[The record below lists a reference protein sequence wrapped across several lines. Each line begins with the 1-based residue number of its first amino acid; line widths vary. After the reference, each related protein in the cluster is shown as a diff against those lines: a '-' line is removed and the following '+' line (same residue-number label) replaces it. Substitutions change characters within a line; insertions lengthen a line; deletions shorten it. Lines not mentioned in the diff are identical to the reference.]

1 MRRMA
6 SPDDSS
12 KVDPQLLRP
21 SAAGPDTLRPE
32 ELTDLQVLR
41 RVSLYTIWALL
52 ERCPVRTLEP
62 GETLLTAGESNQTMY
77 MVLSGSLEVRL
88 DLSDAEPLAL
98 LPAGQTVGEISVLDD
113 SPVTAHVRAAVR
125 SRVLAVDEQTFWR
138 MVFASH
144 EFSTNLLLLL
154 AQRMRAASA
163 AISEGTR
170 LRRQYEREATLD
182 GLTGLYNRRWLDDR
196 LPRLVMRHRRSLH
209 PFAALMLD
217 IDHFKQF
224 NDTYGHATGDAVLQM
239 VASVLLK
246 SLRPTDL
253 VARYGGEEFVVLLT
267 DTPLVGACTAG
278 ERVRFA
284 IASSP
289 ITLAD
294 GRSLPPVT
302 ISIGVAELGDGMD
315 GPALLSAADALLY
328 RAKAAGRNRVE
339 G

>member
-1 MRRMA
+1 
-6 SPDDSS
+6 
-12 KVDPQLLRP
+12 
-21 SAAGPDTLRPE
+21 
-32 ELTDLQVLR
+32 
-41 RVSLYTIWALL
+41 
-52 ERCPVRTLEP
+52 
-62 GETLLTAGESNQTMY
+62 
-77 MVLSGSLEVRL
+77 
-88 DLSDAEPLAL
+88 
-98 LPAGQTVGEISVLDD
+98 
-113 SPVTAHVRAAVR
+113 
-125 SRVLAVDEQTFWR
+125 
-138 MVFASH
+138 
-144 EFSTNLLLLL
+144 
-154 AQRMRAASA
+154 
-163 AISEGTR
+163 
-170 LRRQYEREATLD
+170 
-182 GLTGLYNRRWLDDR
+182 
-196 LPRLVMRHRRSLH
+196 
-209 PFAALMLD
+209 
-217 IDHFKQF
+217 
-224 NDTYGHATGDAVLQM
+224 
-239 VASVLLK
+239 VLLK